1 MHLLIRT
8 DCDTQIFVDPCRLT
22 KMPHINI
29 VFLQCFKQFHTGN
42 IRMHGKNKV
51 AFGITNTNRVRSCSL
66 VHSLVFMISLSSAQI
81 CPSRIDAVPNA
92 MVIRSIVYELK
103 EYFTSFKYLI
113 SVGLLMAKQSSTPP
127 ENVTWKMSVPQL
139 HYRIYQSEAGTLSS
153 KVNICLIHDHN
164 HIRICLN
171 DLLDGR
177 YRKKFPGRRI
187 RIWEYDSTIFTFI
200 V

>member
-8 DCDTQIFVDPCRLT
+8 DCDTQIFVDPCRLA

-51 AFGITNTNRVRSCSL
+51 AFGITKY
-66 VHSLVFMISLSSAQI
+66 FMIFSVVCSKYAR
-81 CPSRIDAVPNA
+81 SRIDAVPNA

-113 SVGLLMAKQSSTPP
+113 SVGLLMAKPILDPARERDLENVCTTITLSYLSIRGRALSPPKSIYASST
-127 ENVTWKMSVPQL
+127 
-139 HYRIYQSEAGTLSS
+139 I
-153 KVNICLIHDHN
+153 
-164 HIRICLN
+164 
-171 DLLDGR
+171 
-177 YRKKFPGRRI
+177 
-187 RIWEYDSTIFTFI
+187 TITSGFA
-200 V
+200 